1 MPRNLNA
8 VNISFENSRMMAQ
21 HLTNFVRAHILALPA
36 KIVSNPINEVPPSL
50 LVPTNKISGS
60 KPSITLLEHI
70 AQNLLLC
77 CFVIVQVALVLLYYV
92 IRIKY
97 V

>member
-1 MPRNLNA
+1 MLRNSNT

-21 HLTNFVRAHILALPA
+21 HLANFVRAHILALPA
-36 KIVSNPINEVPPSL
+36 IIVSNPINEVPPSL
-50 LVPTNKISGS
+50 LVPTDKISGS
-60 KPSITLLEHI
+60 EPSITLLEHI

-77 CFVIVQVALVLLYYV
+77 CFVVVQVALILLCYV
-92 IRIKY
+92 IRIKC